1 MPDPANAPAA
11 ERRRILTGLRPS
23 GPSHVGHYAGAFSQW
38 LELQDEYESF
48 FLLADYQVS
57 DYADNLPWIRWGLWE
72 VALDWLGVGLD
83 PERSHFVIESGVPE
97 FAELTLHLSWFLGLG
112 HLQRNPT
119 LKAELADL
127 EATTKSVPVA
137 FFNYPVMQIANILLP
152 LAHLVPVGE
161 DQLPHIEM
169 TRDVAIRFNRRFGDV
184 FVVPEGR
191 VGSVPRLVG
200 IDGKGKMGTS
210 AGNAIFLKDSEETLR
225 AKVRSMFTD
234 PKRLRA
240 TDPGTVEG
248 NPVFMYHDAF
258 NPDTAEVDDL
268 KARYR
273 TGRVGDV
280 EVKDRLFNAMNAF
293 LTPIRDRRAHWA
305 ERPDD
310 VRDVLAAGTAVTKR
324 RGEALLEQVRT
335 ALGLDYLDDGPPAP
349 PEGAP

>member
-1 MPDPANAPAA
+1 MSESVDAPDG

-38 LELQDEYESF
+38 LELQEEYESF

-72 VALDWLGVGLD
+72 VTLDWLGVGLD
-83 PERSHFVIESGVPE
+83 PNVSHFVIESGVPE

-127 EATTKSVPVA
+127 ETTNKTVPVA
-137 FFNYPVMQIANILLP
+137 FFNYPVMQISNILLP

-169 TRDVAIRFNRRFGDV
+169 TRDVAIRFNRRFGET
-184 FVVPEGR
+184 FVLPEGR
-191 VGSVPRLVG
+191 VGEVPRLVG

-234 PKRLRA
+234 PNRLRA

-273 TGRVGDV
+273 TGPGGRRGGEGPAVQ
-280 EVKDRLFNAMNAF
+280 
-293 LTPIRDRRAHWA
+293 RDECVPGADPGAPGGLGVAAGRRAGRA
-305 ERPDD
+305 GGGDG
-310 VRDVLAAGTAVTKR
+310 RDEAPGGAAAGASSECA
-324 RGEALLEQVRT
+324 GP
-335 ALGLDYLDDGPPAP
+335 GLS
-349 PEGAP
+349 EGRSAAGA